1 MTLEKTHS
9 GKVLCMHMIDCHQV
23 MYCTIMYDNKQQHYV
38 GGTGDSNDTHIMVIN
53 GPN

>member
-1 MTLEKTHS
+1 MHAYDWLS
-9 GKVLCMHMIDCHQV
+9 PSYVLYNNV
-23 MYCTIMYDNKQQHYV
+23 WQQTTALC